1 MSLLTG
7 LEPDGV
13 IADSVFSNEPDCV
26 PPVQVSAVESIYI

>member
-13 IADSVFSNEPDCV
+13 IVDSVFSNEPDCV
-26 PPVQVSAVESIYI
+26 LPVQVSAVEIIYI